1 MAAAAAALRR
11 ALAPAPALL
20 LRRQALVR
28 LLSTQAQS
36 STAPTISPAEL
47 VRIKNSIRSAAT
59 PPDELAALFLK
70 GILHPP
76 FLGDRSIFSL
86 AVSRL
91 TAAARPDLV
100 SSVLSASLTALPAPH
115 PSEGFL
121 IRLIALYAAAGM
133 PTHSLST
140 FRLVV
145 PPSDRALSALL
156 GAYHYAGQPA
166 RAIEAFRDLP
176 AELSITPGVVSH
188 NVLLKCMVAT
198 GDVAGARQ
206 VFDGMPDKAGVQPD
220 IVSCNEMLKGYLKTG
235 DHAAFDLLLKEVTGG
250 KRRLKPNVTTYKLRM
265 SALCAKG
272 RSFEAEELL
281 DAMGANRVPPNR
293 ECFNTV
299 IGGLCKEGE
308 VGAAVALFK
317 RMPEVPRHNGKGVSP
332 NFETYIMLI
341 EALVESN
348 AFVPALEL
356 CKECLAK
363 KWAPPFQAVKGLI
376 QGLVKSRKVKH
387 AKELGMA
394 MKKAAKG
401 DAKEEWEK
409 VEADAF
415 QLALAEMK
423 A

>member
-1 MAAAAAALRR
+1 
-11 ALAPAPALL
+11 
-20 LRRQALVR
+20 
-28 LLSTQAQS
+28 
-36 STAPTISPAEL
+36 
-47 VRIKNSIRSAAT
+47 
-59 PPDELAALFLK
+59 
-70 GILHPP
+70 
-76 FLGDRSIFSL
+76 
-86 AVSRL
+86 
-91 TAAARPDLV
+91 
-100 SSVLSASLTALPAPH
+100 
-115 PSEGFL
+115 
-121 IRLIALYAAAGM
+121 
-133 PTHSLST
+133 
-140 FRLVV
+140 
-145 PPSDRALSALL
+145 
-156 GAYHYAGQPA
+156 
-166 RAIEAFRDLP
+166 
-176 AELSITPGVVSH
+176 
-188 NVLLKCMVAT
+188 MVAT
-198 GDVAGARQ
+198 GGVAGARQ

-281 DAMGANRVPPNR
+281 D
-293 ECFNTV
+293 
-299 IGGLCKEGE
+299 
-308 VGAAVALFK
+308 
-317 RMPEVPRHNGKGVSP
+317 VPRLNGKGVSP

-341 EALVESN
+341 EALVENN
-348 AFVPALEL
+348 AFVPALEV
-356 CKECLAK
+356 CKECLAN
-363 KWAPPFQAVKGLI
+363 KWAPPFEAVKGLI